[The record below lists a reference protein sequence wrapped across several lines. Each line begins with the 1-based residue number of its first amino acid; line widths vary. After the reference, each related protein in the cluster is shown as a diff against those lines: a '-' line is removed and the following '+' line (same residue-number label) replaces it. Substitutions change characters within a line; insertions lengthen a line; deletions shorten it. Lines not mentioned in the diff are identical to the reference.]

1 MIDYYWKVLV
11 KCSNQWQSVLF
22 NWLILSLMRK
32 PNGKCKIEPQHTFV
46 LKNKFSSVLT
56 CHTCSFF
63 SLQGTLSAI
72 FQVVQQAWSF
82 LQSFSHL
89 QSQRQF
95 PARFLFNS
103 DPWRVHYSLYG
114 VFEVF
119 RTGWLVLQQKAF
131 IRFCDLVVALV
142 YVIPKIWE
150 VGLRL
155 TSVSVG
161 DPLIKP
167 RKMAATLSN
176 LQCKGFR
183 FLTAMY
189 CTVCRYMD

>member
-11 KCSNQWQSVLF
+11 KCSNQWQSVFCLIDWFSVSWENQMVSVKLNHNIHLCSKTNFPEYWPVILDLF
-22 NWLILSLMRK
+22 
-32 PNGKCKIEPQHTFV
+32 F
-46 LKNKFSSVLT
+46 
-56 CHTCSFF
+56 
-63 SLQGTLSAI
+63 LQGTLSVI

-150 VGLRL
+150 VGL

-167 RKMAATLSN
+167 HKMAATLSN